1 MEIECFPD
9 FEKGGARM
17 GIEVAV
23 ALSSVLK
30 VLNPTFIMRKR
41 ADEKKTY
48 RDIILVSS
56 DFPPTDDNVVYLC
69 SSNYLTE
76 EIEELTQCCLLIK
89 DKGNKDYSRLRCD
102 YVLFSPSVS
111 VLELRG
117 IIQSIFLTKQNQ
129 VCIEFRNE
137 LIDTNSLYGI
147 LTKAYEKM
155 GCPMLICNE
164 QNRTIFHVGT
174 DYSDDPSFSTMID
187 TGSCSEELLSAAR
200 NEGVEPL
207 LSRIDYPVL
216 VGTSRFRKRKR
227 IFSWI
232 NVNGF
237 RCGYLIALEKEKSF
251 TSFDVLLMS
260 TICSAISAVISR
272 QATAFSRSLYLE
284 EYLYQVQLKDL
295 LSGEKVNNGDCT
307 LFCHMRFVK
316 GYLISI
322 DADRSKQE
330 NQPFFAS
337 LYNSFGPHPVMICQ
351 MENNCA
357 ILVSTATGNSW
368 AENYDNFVSILN
380 KFGHKAGISDEISSQ
395 EDLRKGYLQA
405 TDALRICSMDFYT
418 ERVAFYQEIR
428 LLLLLCDIPR
438 DRIYNYYETSLDNL
452 LEYDR
457 QKGTT
462 YYNTLYV
469 YISSAYNRTLTAD
482 RLFLHRNTVSYQLNK
497 IEELLGFP
505 PDDAERGVSLYL
517 SFKINQIRGIPL
529 YRD

>member
-1 MEIECFPD
+1 
-9 FEKGGARM
+9 
-17 GIEVAV
+17 
-23 ALSSVLK
+23 
-30 VLNPTFIMRKR
+30 MR
-41 ADEKKTY
+41 E
-48 RDIILVSS
+48 
-56 DFPPTDDNVVYLC
+56 
-69 SSNYLTE
+69 
-76 EIEELTQCCLLIK
+76 
-89 DKGNKDYSRLRCD
+89 
-102 YVLFSPSVS
+102 
-111 VLELRG
+111 
-117 IIQSIFLTKQNQ
+117 
-129 VCIEFRNE
+129 
-137 LIDTNSLYGI
+137 
-147 LTKAYEKM
+147 
-155 GCPMLICNE
+155 
-164 QNRTIFHVGT
+164 
-174 DYSDDPSFSTMID
+174 
-187 TGSCSEELLSAAR
+187 
-200 NEGVEPL
+200 
-207 LSRIDYPVL
+207 
-216 VGTSRFRKRKR
+216 
-227 IFSWI
+227 
-232 NVNGF
+232 
-237 RCGYLIALEKEKSF
+237 
-251 TSFDVLLMS
+251 
-260 TICSAISAVISR
+260 
-272 QATAFSRSLYLE
+272 
-284 EYLYQVQLKDL
+284 DL

-337 LYNSFGPHPVMICQ
+337 LYNSFGSHPVMICQ

-357 ILVSTATGNSW
+357 ILVSTAAGNSW

-469 YISSAYNRTLTAD
+469 YISTAYNRTLTAD